1 MIASLTAC
9 RKHNEATLWVSF
21 FFVVAFI
28 CSVQTVVAW
37 QEASTSWTDPKPEV
51 RLRIER
57 ATHQQWVEFI
67 QASAHAVLG
76 ESWGEDIGT
85 LPSKDLPTDQRV
97 RWLSERIEQW
107 TQSRSFV
114 QSQTQSWVIDRCGG
128 EFDNNK
134 LWDFQLHDEW
144 IRNSISRNESFLTF
158 VQNQL
163 AGDFMFDQP
172 KARLGTTTWFRCVSC
187 PQSVDERGS
196 SRARAIK
203 VPESPTLDELLENL
217 KWSSLSRLLW
227 LYCDTSESQRSR
239 LLDLEA
245 SMVSVLRTEQRDWER
260 LLRDPAVAR
269 WYQSQSGWPTPSP
282 ADKTFDLSEQQATSA
297 VNVSANDSQPSYT
310 MANPWRYA
318 EPWTAVFEFEVRD
331 DNAMVSEDPLV
342 LIRQRST
349 HSAPSTK
356 GQTCSIEWDDGKI
369 GVRLIHSLP
378 HSHIAIETEP
388 SFRKAGVY
396 SLAIVYDGFPSVEAV
411 RVWGDGR
418 WLSVRSM
425 HEALVRDFAS
435 DESQVLEVIGSSD
448 GSSVRVMQMESYRSA
463 LSAFELEGWRQAAA
477 WKEWEACSEDE
488 QLGAREH
495 YARRVDMQWR
505 YQRESLSFYAS
516 SFASVLAKVG
526 MVPVADSDSKGA
538 LAIPEPFEG
547 ALGSAVN
554 PQNLTPARRQSLA
567 RACEEKI
574 ANSLAMSEVI
584 RQWRRMLA
592 TAGATEEVKTF
603 DEESMLQAFA
613 RQWVDTW
620 NRRELIRSLVFS
632 EGWVATALDSPP

>member
-1 MIASLTAC
+1 MVASSTAC
-9 RKHNEATLWVSF
+9 RKQNEATSWVSF
-21 FFVVAFI
+21 FFVISLLFSLEPAR
-28 CSVQTVVAW
+28 AW

-51 RLRIER
+51 RDRIER
-57 ATHQQWVEFI
+57 ATHEQWIGFI
-67 QASAHAVLG
+67 QTSARALLG
-76 ESWGEDIGT
+76 EGWGEEIGEM
-85 LPSKDLPTDQRV
+85 PSKDLPSQQRV
-97 RWLSERIEQW
+97 RWLAERIEQW
-107 TQSRSFV
+107 TQSRSFA
-114 QSQTQSWVIDRCGG
+114 QTQAKTWVVDRCGG
-128 EFDNNK
+128 EFDGNK
-134 LWDFQLHDEW
+134 IWDFRLHDDW
-144 IRNSISRNESFLTF
+144 IRKSIARNESFLTF
-158 VQNQL
+158 TQSQL
-163 AGDFMFDQP
+163 AGDVMFDAP
-172 KARLGTTTWFRCVSC
+172 EARLGTTTWFRCGNC
-187 PQSVDERGS
+187 PQTADEPRS
-196 SRARAIK
+196 SRGRPLWIHS
-203 VPESPTLDELLENL
+203 SPTLDELPENL
-217 KWSSLSRLLW
+217 KWTSLSRLPW
-227 LYCDTSESQRSR
+227 LYCDASESQRMR

-245 SMVSVLRTEQRDWER
+245 SMVSVLKTEQRDWER

-269 WYQSQSGWPTPSP
+269 WYQSQSGWPTPNP
-282 ADKTFDLSEQQATSA
+282 ADKTFDRSEQRATSA
-297 VNVSANDSQPSYT
+297 VNGSVNDPQPSYA

-318 EPWTAVFEFEVRD
+318 EPWTVVLEFEVRD
-331 DNAMVSEDPLV
+331 NNPSVSEEPHVLV
-342 LIRQRST
+342 RQRST
-349 HSAPSTK
+349 HSAPSIK

-463 LSAFELEGWRQAAA
+463 LSAFELEGWRQAVA

-495 YARRVDMQWR
+495 YARRVDLQWR

-526 MVPVADSDSKGA
+526 MVPVADSDSKEP
-538 LAIPEPFEG
+538 LAIPEPLYG

-567 RACEEKI
+567 RECEEKI
-574 ANSLAMSEVI
+574 ASLLAINEVV

-592 TAGATEEVKTF
+592 TAGATEKVKTF
-603 DEESMLQAFA
+603 DEESMLQECA
-613 RQWVDTW
+613 RQWAGTW